1 MRKTLKRKQVKEKTK
16 KQRGGEIF
24 VKSTNRASKI
34 TLEMVLTILQAT
46 GCSVPVGSGQ
56 YGYILKACT
65 NINGDCRPPCYMIKY
80 TTDNETMQSAIET
93 MSLIHEIQIFLILAK
108 AIKGTT
114 IANYVEQYKMSILPI
129 DSTPWLVTEFIEG
142 PTLNSILPSNLQTDL
157 VALYFQALLVL
168 NEIDKLVPGFV
179 HGDLNP
185 GNIFFIRRTTKLSH
199 SDFEI
204 AIYDDDGNPTP
215 ITISFTGPY
224 TIKLID
230 FGFSECDS
238 YNWIAGTH
246 PGHPSNRSG
255 NGIAGFWQ
263 LDAYMLLASFYDR
276 ATDHQKTVFQ
286 GIVNNCFSPTLVE
299 TLDDHEFDMYQ
310 NIHLLDEFQ
319 PKVELFKYLNELI

>member
-1 MRKTLKRKQVKEKTK
+1 MRNTLKRKQVKKKTR
-16 KQRGGEIF
+16 KQRGGEVF
-24 VKSTNRASKI
+24 AKSTNRASKT
-34 TLEMVLTILQAT
+34 TLEMVLTLIQAT

-65 NINGDCRPPCYMIKY
+65 NMDGDCRPPCYMIKY
-80 TTDNETMQSAIET
+80 TTDNETPQSAIES

-108 AIKGTT
+108 AIKGTSIT
-114 IANYVEQYKMSILPI
+114 NYIEQYKMSILPI

-142 PTLNSILPSNLQTDL
+142 PTLNSIIPSNVQTDL
-157 VALYFQALLVL
+157 VALYFQSLLVL
-168 NEIDKLVPGFV
+168 NDIDKLVPGFV

-185 GNIFFIRRTTKLSH
+185 GNIFFIRRTTKLPR

-204 AIYDDDGNPTP
+204 ALYDDDDGNPTP
-215 ITISFTGPY
+215 INVSFTGPY

-238 YNWIAGTH
+238 YKWIAGTH
-246 PGHPSNRSG
+246 PGHPSNGHS
-255 NGIAGFWQ
+255 IAGLWQ

-276 ATDHQKTVFQ
+276 ATNDQKSVFES
-286 GIVNNCFSPTLVE
+286 IVNNYFNPVLAE
-299 TLDDHEFDMYQ
+299 TLNNQEFDIYENM
-310 NIHLLDEFQ
+310 HLLDEFQ

>member
-1 MRKTLKRKQVKEKTK
+1 MRKTLKRKQIKKRTK

-24 VKSTNRASKI
+24 AKSTNRASKT
-34 TLEMVLTILQAT
+34 TLEMVLTLLQAT
-46 GCSVPVGSGQ
+46 GCSVPVGSGE

-65 NINGDCRPPCYMIKY
+65 NMDGDCRPPCYMIKY
-80 TTDNETMQSAIET
+80 TSDNGTPQSAIES

-114 IANYVEQYKMSILPI
+114 ITNYIEKYKMSILPI

-142 PTLNSILPSNLQTDL
+142 PTLNSILPSNLQDDL
-157 VALYFQALLVL
+157 VALYFQSLLVL

-185 GNIFFIRRTTKLSH
+185 GNIFFIRRTIKLPR

-204 AIYDDDGNPTP
+204 ALYDDEGNPTP
-215 ITISFTGPY
+215 INVNFTGPY

-238 YNWIAGTH
+238 YKWIDGTH
-246 PGHPSNRSG
+246 PGHPSNR
-255 NGIAGFWQ
+255 NGISGLWQ
-263 LDAYMLLASFYDR
+263 IDAYMLLASFYDR
-276 ATDHQKTVFQ
+276 ATDSQKTVFEN
-286 GIVNNCFSPTLVE
+286 IVNNYFSPLLVE
-299 TLDDHEFDMYQ
+299 TLDDHEFDIYGNM
-310 NIHLLDEFQ
+310 HLFDEFQ
-319 PKVELFKYLNELI
+319 PKVELFKHLNELI